1 MENQGEMFLV
11 KGCGV
16 SFICHSREDVK
27 ARITEIIDKGGV
39 PEVQRWAGP
48 ING

>member
-1 MENQGEMFLV
+1 METLNETYLV

-27 ARITEIIDKGGV
+27 ARCSEIIDKGGV
-39 PEVQRWAGP
+39 PEVQRWAGST
-48 ING
+48 NG